1 MTVIPLK
8 HAAVVCGAVILLLT
22 GCGGP
27 SSTPVAEKRETRETP
42 ETPETP
48 ASPRTFDLDDMDLS
62 ASPGPDARPGTTP
75 SPQSVHE
82 RACANG
88 QSAVLVEPGPVDA
101 AMGLR
106 AMTVTLTNCATE
118 PYRLNGYPT
127 LKVLGDKREPFHVQ
141 ALQGTDPITQLDDP
155 GPHPV
160 TLKRGETATTAVV
173 WRNTYDN
180 TAQPPLKG
188 TYLKVVPTPGGV
200 ARILAVDGGI
210 DLGSTGRIGATAW
223 KKAAD
228 DRRVDHRKG

>member
-8 HAAVVCGAVILLLT
+8 HAAVLCGAAILLLT

-27 SSTPVAEKRETRETP
+27 SSTPAAEKRG
-42 ETPETP
+42 TPETP
-48 ASPRTFDLDDMDLS
+48 ASPRTFDLDDVEMS
-62 ASPGPDARPGTTP
+62 ASPGPDVRPGARPGATP
-75 SPQSVHE
+75 RPQSVHE

-106 AMTVTLTNCATE
+106 AMTVTLTNCTTK

-141 ALQGTDPITQLDDP
+141 VLQGTEPITRLDDP

-200 ARILAVDGGI
+200 ARLLAVDGGI
-210 DLGSTGRIGATAW
+210 DLGSTGKIGSTAW
-223 KKAAD
+223 KKSA
-228 DRRVDHRKG
+228 KP